1 MWVEERE
8 AYVPL
13 RGLKMCARERELIV
27 VSEKEWQRIGSER
40 EREREEGKCAIERD
54 IEVGEWAVSVEEIVL
69 RSAHDR

>member
-27 VSEKEWQRIGSER
+27 VSEKE
-40 EREREEGKCAIERD
+40 
-54 IEVGEWAVSVEEIVL
+54 
-69 RSAHDR
+69 